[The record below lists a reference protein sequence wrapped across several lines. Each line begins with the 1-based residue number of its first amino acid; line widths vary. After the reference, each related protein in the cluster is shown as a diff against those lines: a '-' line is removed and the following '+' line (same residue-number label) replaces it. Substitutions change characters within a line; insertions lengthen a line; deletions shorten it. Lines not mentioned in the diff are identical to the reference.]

1 MSTLIGC
8 PMMSRDQ
15 LIALVLVLVLAGAGC
30 SQRKVPTGEDYWSQ
44 AQAYFAS
51 SQYRGAIDNYQHLI
65 DQYPFSPYAEEAELR
80 IGLAYYKMHEYAQA
94 AASLND
100 FERMHP
106 TSKNLALATYYLGM
120 TYYDQ
125 VGSPDRDQSK
135 TALALQQFEIIEQR
149 FPESQFGELAR
160 QRIVICRELLA
171 RNELMIGDFYAS
183 RANFRADESRMA
195 ELMEKYPDTP
205 VAPEAL
211 YKLGQSLE
219 KEGKKYSAA
228 QAFTALT
235 MHYPKSIYVK
245 PAKAALAKLNQPV
258 DTEEDPL
265 RMVLAES
272 GFNPD
277 QSSAFDRQVV
287 GKRLASAAD
296 MAEGAYGA
304 DGLPVLTHGPKNV
317 QTASVEPTTETG
329 PITLRTVRLSSAD
342 PPLSVIFDLS
352 SPVRYDKEFQ
362 SGPSSATL
370 TLHLKNTAPSLH
382 LDSHLVFDKSIF
394 RDVQVSPDGHDTTV
408 TINTTAV
415 SRFAIVPLEEP
426 ARLLVTFAPPENEN
440 GEATASEMGASPPP
454 PPPEVPPMPS
464 GMDSAA
470 SDSEPAAA
478 AAAEA
483 PAPAAEPDSGPPA
496 IADPSADSMPAPSDN
511 PADAPAGVPATPQ
524 P

>member
-1 MSTLIGC
+1 
-8 PMMSRDQ
+8 MMSRER
-15 LIALVLVLVLAGAGC
+15 LIALALVLVFAGAGC
-30 SQRKVPTGEDYWSQ
+30 SQRKVPTGQDFWSQ
-44 AQAYFAS
+44 AQGYYAS
-51 SQYRGAIDNYQHLI
+51 GQYRGAIDNYQHLI

-135 TALALQQFEIIEQR
+135 TAAALQQFEIIEQR
-149 FPESQFGELAR
+149 FPESEFGELAR

-171 RNELMIGDFYAS
+171 RNELLIGDFYGS

-211 YKLGQSLE
+211 YKLGVSLE
-219 KEGKKYSAA
+219 KEGKRYSAA
-228 QAFTALT
+228 QAFTALS
-235 MHYPKSIYVK
+235 MHYPKSIYVQ
-245 PAKAALAKLNQPV
+245 PAQNELAKLKQPV
-258 DTEEDPL
+258 DTEDDPL

-287 GKRLASAAD
+287 RTRLASAAD

-304 DGLPVLTHGPKNV
+304 DGLPILTHGPKNL
-317 QTASVEPTTETG
+317 QTASAEPTNQAG

-342 PPLSVIFDLS
+342 PPLSVILNLS

-362 SGPSSATL
+362 SGANSAML
-370 TLHLKNTAPSLH
+370 TLHLKNTAPARH

-394 RDVQVSPDGHDTTV
+394 RDVLVDSQGNDTTV
-408 TINTTAV
+408 TINTTTV

-426 ARLLVTFAPPENEN
+426 ARLLVTFAPPEAAV
-440 GEATASEMGASPPP
+440 GEASATEMGAPPP
-454 PPPEVPPMPS
+454 GPPPETPPMPS
-464 GMDSAA
+464 GMDSTA

-478 AAAEA
+478 AAAAAEA
-483 PAPAAEPDSGPPA
+483 PRPAAADAQPDSGPPA
-496 IADPSADSMPAPSDN
+496 IADPSADSGPAPAPSDN
-511 PADAPAGVPATPQ
+511 PSDAPPGVPARPL